1 MERFPGLRSDDRA
14 ASEDPG
20 HVINRA
26 GPGLAPSRVPIRASS
41 APASASAGPVSA
53 RAEPVHFSASAEPIQ
68 RQREASSARARSQ
81 FSASAK
87 PVQRQREA
95 SSDPPRPRLG
105 SNWAPTGL
113 QLGSNWAGQSAWR
126 DLGRPKGLVASGARG
141 GSDGAPAARSD
152 RRCRGCSNLLAA
164 RSAIADPNRRPPP
177 ERGRTERAARLFCET
192 DGGFGPA
199 SPMATSWRGRIA
211 VFSASRTPNLTGD

>member
-87 PVQRQREA
+87 PVQTH
-95 SSDPPRPRLG
+95 LG
-105 SNWAPTGL
+105 PDWAPTGL